1 MDSTLRVLN
10 VDDDD
15 AARYIKRRLLAQAGH
30 VVIDADSASAAL
42 RAVAVHAPQ
51 LALVDVKLP
60 DMTGFELTRRLKL
73 VAALPVIQIS
83 AVCITRDDRRD
94 GLESGA
100 DAYLT
105 SPVEYED
112 LVSAIQQV
120 QRREP
125 AAVPPPPRSSADRV
139 AMVREFVTH
148 NLERRLPISR
158 LARIANWSPFHF
170 ARTFHEVSG
179 ETPHAFVKRL
189 RLEKAQELLADTD
202 LPLAEIAR
210 RVGFGSASHF
220 ASVFRVHAGMSPSE
234 FRVARKTRV
243 Q

>member
-1 MDSTLRVLN
+1 MNPTLRVLN

-15 AARYIKRRLLAQAGH
+15 AARYVKRRLLAQAGH

-42 RAVAVHAPQ
+42 RAVAMHSPQ

-73 VAALPVIQIS
+73 LAALPVIQIS
-83 AVCITRDDRRD
+83 AIAVTRDDRHD
-94 GLESGA
+94 GMESGA

-105 SPVEYED
+105 SPVDYED

-120 QRREP
+120 HRREP
-125 AAVPPPPRSSADRV
+125 ATPAAPPRSSADRV
-139 AMVREFVTH
+139 ALVREFVAH
-148 NLERRLPISR
+148 NLERQLPISR

-179 ETPHAFVKRL
+179 ETPHGFVKRL
-189 RLEKAQELLADTD
+189 RLEKAEELLAGSN
-202 LPLAEIAR
+202 LPLADIAR

-220 ASVFRVHAGMSPSE
+220 ASVFRAHAGMSPSE
-234 FRVARKTRV
+234 YRLTRKTRT